1 MINLASS
8 GVSSKSPSSS
18 SSSPTFF
25 PSNSRFRVVTVSE
38 PQVKKE
44 MPPLPPKVIE
54 LKTQMSKEIDIPAPS
69 TKGISGGYLNTSTS
83 SSIASSQSCEQLDSY
98 EVKRFI
104 DLGDSCSSFSSS
116 IDSIDRQT
124 DISSNE
130 SFDMIEKS
138 SLKPPPS
145 PSISSCEHATDEDYD
160 YDKTTANDQ
169 GSTNECKSVLFSNEN
184 TLTVSTSSSS
194 SSNEGLTL
202 TTNSPTELSP
212 KQEAN
217 KRTRKT
223 SWIQSAIGGGGAKE
237 GNTHAYPATLDKL
250 LNLFHHPTSIFTKTS
265 SESTLASSPSS
276 SSSLSSKPPL
286 KSQPVA
292 KENAPSEMG
301 QKENSI
307 SGFIHSLVSLTSHK
321 KEASSESS
329 ILQNISPENTIE
341 KSSSNTQILLDSL
354 PKSVKKELKEN
365 ISPENTISCE
375 NYAAVETQKSHKQP
389 LGSKVLFLVGDDE
402 MSIDENV
409 SATEE
414 LNVEDDNVFEAH
426 SLGEITRDSMSI
438 LKPPQGDLVEKR

>member
-1 MINLASS
+1 
-8 GVSSKSPSSS
+8 
-18 SSSPTFF
+18 
-25 PSNSRFRVVTVSE
+25 
-38 PQVKKE
+38 
-44 MPPLPPKVIE
+44 MPPLPPKVVE
-54 LKTQMSKEIDIPAPS
+54 LKSGEASKEIDIPAPS
-69 TKGISGGYLNTSTS
+69 IKAGISGGYLNTSTS

-138 SLKPPPS
+138 PMALEKPPPS
-145 PSISSCEHATDEDYD
+145 PSISSCEHATTDDDYD
-160 YDKTTANDQ
+160 YDKAQVQSMT
-169 GSTNECKSVLFSNEN
+169 ECGRKESVLFSNEN

-223 SWIQSAIGGGGAKE
+223 SWIQSAIGGGSAKE
-237 GNTHAYPATLDKL
+237 GSTHAYPATLDKL

-265 SESTLASSPSS
+265 PESTLASSPSS
-276 SSSLSSKPPL
+276 SSSLSTRTPAPPV
-286 KSQPVA
+286 KTIS
-292 KENAPSEMG
+292 KENSSSEMG

-321 KEASSESS
+321 KEPSSESS

-341 KSSSNTQILLDSL
+341 KSSSHSQMLLESL

-375 NYAAVETQKSHKQP
+375 NFATVNKPVISGT
-389 LGSKVLFLVGDDE
+389 KVLFLVGDDE
-402 MSIDENV
+402 VSIDENV
-409 SATEE
+409 DPTDE
-414 LNVEDDNVFEAH
+414 LNAEDDSVFESH

-438 LKPPQGDLVEKR
+438 LKPSSGDLVEKR

>member
-1 MINLASS
+1 MPI
-8 GVSSKSPSSS
+8 
-18 SSSPTFF
+18 
-25 PSNSRFRVVTVSE
+25 
-38 PQVKKE
+38 VKGTN
-44 MPPLPPKVIE
+44 VGY
-54 LKTQMSKEIDIPAPS
+54 S
-69 TKGISGGYLNTSTS
+69 TT

-138 SLKPPPS
+138 PLAIAEKPPPPS
-145 PSISSCEHATDEDYD
+145 PSISSSEHATNDECDD
-160 YDKTTANDQ
+160 FDKDPVKKDEGTSD
-169 GSTNECKSVLFSNEN
+169 CKKESVLFSNEN

-202 TTNSPTELSP
+202 TTNSPNELSP

-223 SWIQSAIGGGGAKE
+223 SWIQSA
-237 GNTHAYPATLDKL
+237 NAYPATLDKL
-250 LNLFHHPTSIFTKTS
+250 LNLFHHPSSIFTKTS
-265 SESTLASSPSS
+265 PESTLASSPSS
-276 SSSLSSKPPL
+276 SSSLTTKPPV
-286 KSQPVA
+286 KQPA
-292 KENAPSEMG
+292 PKENLDMG
-301 QKENSI
+301 PKENSI

-321 KEASSESS
+321 KEVSSSSESS
-329 ILQNISPENTIE
+329 ILQNISPQNTIE
-341 KSSSNTQILLDSL
+341 KTSSQMLLESL
-354 PKSVKKELKEN
+354 PRSVKNELKEN

-375 NYAAVETQKSHKQP
+375 NYAAVESLQPQQKS

-402 MSIDENV
+402 MCIDESIS
-409 SATEE
+409 SAEEE
-414 LNVEDDNVFEAH
+414 LNVENDNVFASP

-438 LKPPQGDLVEKR
+438 LKPSGDLLEKR

>member
-1 MINLASS
+1 M
-8 GVSSKSPSSS
+8 
-18 SSSPTFF
+18 
-25 PSNSRFRVVTVSE
+25 
-38 PQVKKE
+38 
-44 MPPLPPKVIE
+44 
-54 LKTQMSKEIDIPAPS
+54 
-69 TKGISGGYLNTSTS
+69 
-83 SSIASSQSCEQLDSY
+83 ASSQSCEQLDSY

-130 SFDMIEKS
+130 SGSFDMIEKS
-138 SLKPPPS
+138 PLALEKPPPS
-145 PSISSCEHATDEDYD
+145 PSISSCEHATTDDDLD
-160 YDKTTANDQ
+160 YDKATAISDQ
-169 GSTNECKSVLFSNEN
+169 GANECRKESVLFSNEN

-223 SWIQSAIGGGGAKE
+223 SWIQSAIGGGGVKE

-265 SESTLASSPSS
+265 PDSTLASSPSS
-276 SSSLSSKPPL
+276 SSSLSSKPPI
-286 KSQPVA
+286 KIIS
-292 KENAPSEMG
+292 KENSNSEMA
-301 QKENSI
+301 QKENPI

-321 KEASSESS
+321 KEPSNELS

-341 KSSSNTQILLDSL
+341 KSSSHSQMLLESL

-375 NYAAVETQKSHKQP
+375 NYAAVSEAQKSNKQP
-389 LGSKVLFLVGDDE
+389 LGTKVLFLVGDDE

-409 SATEE
+409 NPTEE
-414 LNVEDDNVFEAH
+414 VNAEDDAVFEGH

-438 LKPPQGDLVEKR
+438 LKPSGDLVDKR

>member
-1 MINLASS
+1 M
-8 GVSSKSPSSS
+8 
-18 SSSPTFF
+18 
-25 PSNSRFRVVTVSE
+25 R
-38 PQVKKE
+38 KE
-44 MPPLPPKVIE
+44 ILPPKVIE
-54 LKTQMSKEIDIPAPS
+54 LKTTSEVSKEIDIPAPS
-69 TKGISGGYLNTSTS
+69 SKNISAGGLGGYYTSTS

-138 SLKPPPS
+138 PLEKPPPS
-145 PSISSCEHATDEDYD
+145 PSISLCEHATTEDN
-160 YDKTTANDQ
+160 YDKTPHNNQDL
-169 GSTNECKSVLFSNEN
+169 NECKKESVPFSNEN

-223 SWIQSAIGGGGAKE
+223 SWIQSAIGGSNAKE
-237 GNTHAYPATLDKL
+237 GSTHTYPATLDKL
-250 LNLFHHPTSIFTKTS
+250 LNLFHHPASIFTKTS
-265 SESTLASSPSS
+265 PESTLASSPSS

-286 KSQPVA
+286 KTISSS
-292 KENAPSEMG
+292 SEMG

-307 SGFIHSLVSLTSHK
+307 TGFIHSLVSLTSHK
-321 KEASSESS
+321 KESSSETS

-341 KSSSNTQILLDSL
+341 KSSSNSQILLESLL
-354 PKSVKKELKEN
+354 PKDVKKELKEN

-375 NYAAVETQKSHKQP
+375 NFAAAESHKSHKPP

-402 MSIDENV
+402 MSIDENA
-409 SATEE
+409 SNTKTEE
-414 LNVEDDNVFEAH
+414 VSVENDGVFH
-426 SLGEITRDSMSI
+426 SLGEITRDSMSQ
-438 LKPPQGDLVEKR
+438 LKPSGDLVEKH